1 MKLMRSKTR
10 ERGRR
15 GETEGVDET
24 QVKKTK
30 MKNKEKH
37 KYTGSLV

>member
-1 MKLMRSKTR
+1 MDEADEVETR

-30 MKNKEKH
+30 MKKTRKNIN
-37 KYTGSLV
+37 TLGV